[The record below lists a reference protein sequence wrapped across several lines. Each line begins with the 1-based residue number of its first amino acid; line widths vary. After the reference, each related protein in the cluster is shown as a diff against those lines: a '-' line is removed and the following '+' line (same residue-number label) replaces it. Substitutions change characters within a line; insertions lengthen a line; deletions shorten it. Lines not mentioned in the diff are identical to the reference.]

1 MRGVLAYV
9 GGKAG
14 THGAAPVLPPRHG
27 APLGS
32 SAGTPSLLDLQLS
45 PASPRARAELLGP
58 NKLFP
63 FTEKLCLP
71 GSSAGPP
78 GSSPAWPVP
87 LESLLRMNTPSL
99 SLPSDSSHVQR

>member
-1 MRGVLAYV
+1 MACVEGR
-9 GGKAG
+9 AG

-32 SAGTPSLLDLQLS
+32 SAGTPSLLDLHLS
-45 PASPRARAELLGP
+45 AAPPRARAVLLGP

-63 FTEKLCLP
+63 FTEQLYLP

-78 GSSPAWPVP
+78 DEQPCLASPVGVTSQDEYSIFVFAF
-87 LESLLRMNTPSL
+87 
-99 SLPSDSSHVQR
+99 